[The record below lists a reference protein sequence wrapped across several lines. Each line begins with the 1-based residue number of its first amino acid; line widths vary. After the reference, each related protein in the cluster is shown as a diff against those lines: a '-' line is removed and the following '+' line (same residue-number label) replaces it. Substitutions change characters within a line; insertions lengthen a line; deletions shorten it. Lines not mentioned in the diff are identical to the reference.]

1 VVAPGDTVVAAD
13 LRVGVP
19 RTRRWCY
26 VEVVR
31 APFLPLVFAGFWT
44 ALAGLTISALAR
56 ISGKEWRFA

>member
-1 VVAPGDTVVAAD
+1 MALGDTVVVAD

-19 RTRRWCY
+19 RIRRWCY

-31 APFLPLVFAGFWT
+31 APFLGLVFGGFWT

-56 ISGKEWRFA
+56 IPRKDWRRA